1 MTLSS
6 ASPSLLVFQKA
17 ASRGEKEEY
26 FDQNWQTQGQEE
38 EKREK
43 PEKTEYA
50 IQKRLWDK
58 KKSRAYPGS
67 IIEEEK
73 KKRKIWT
80 RKKKRRNKKKKR
92 QGKEQGKKRD

>member
-43 PEKTEYA
+43 PETTEYA
-50 IQKRLWDK
+50 IQKRLWHK
-58 KKSRAYPGS
+58 KKA
-67 IIEEEK
+67 EH
-73 KKRKIWT
+73 T
-80 RKKKRRNKKKKR
+80 
-92 QGKEQGKKRD
+92 QGAL

>member
-1 MTLSS
+1 MEQQGEPESKTKKSSFPLVVRRSS
-6 ASPSLLVFQKA
+6 ASPSLEGFQKA

-50 IQKRLWDK
+50 IQKRL
-58 KKSRAYPGS
+58 
-67 IIEEEK
+67 
-73 KKRKIWT
+73 
-80 RKKKRRNKKKKR
+80 
-92 QGKEQGKKRD
+92 

>member
-6 ASPSLLVFQKA
+6 ASPSLLVFQKT

-73 KKRKIWT
+73 KNERS
-80 RKKKRRNKKKKR
+80 
-92 QGKEQGKKRD
+92 EQGKKKAK